1 MFGSVGTRD
10 TYETRD
16 HHATA
21 DQADVIRQFEQNT
34 DKISLGLASGTT
46 VYWERENT
54 LTDDA
59 QMRSFS
65 QDSDKTEVI
74 AVIDDADYAPVAD
87 DFLDAGIVFR
97 KSADRPV

>member
-1 MFGSVGTRD
+1 MSGSVGVRGH
-10 TYETRD
+10 YETHD

-59 QMRSFS
+59 ADEVVLYR
-65 QDSDKTEVI
+65 DSGKTEVI

-87 DFLDAGIVFR
+87 DFLDAGIVLQEI
-97 KSADRPV
+97 S